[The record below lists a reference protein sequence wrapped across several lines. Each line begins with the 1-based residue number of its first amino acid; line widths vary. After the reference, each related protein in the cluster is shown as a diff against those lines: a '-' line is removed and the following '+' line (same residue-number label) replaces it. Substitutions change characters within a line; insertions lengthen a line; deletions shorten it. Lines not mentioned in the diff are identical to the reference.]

1 MGDEDGN
8 CFKPLEMGEEKDLL
22 QVMED
27 YGVERFVEKHEDDY
41 PENWSTE
48 EAVLIEYEVKLPR
61 EVKVITKLE
70 I

>member
-8 CFKPLEMGEEKDLL
+8 CFKQLEDGAEKDLL

-27 YGVERFVEKHEDDY
+27 YGVERFVEKHTDNY
-41 PENWSTE
+41 PESWSTE
-48 EAVLIEYEVKLPR
+48 EAVLIEYEVKLPK